1 MFQSFMGKSKDMEHP
16 NLSVSKS
23 SLEMQTPCL
32 PHHSSDGDGQGTFM
46 GTKFSPPSEI
56 QPKVVSL
63 PTNHI
68 PSPSVPNVSLQ
79 LQEPEGNGTP
89 SSKEENHGSLKE
101 GSEDIEEA
109 DHDCVDDSISNA
121 DSGTDD
127 KNGDEEKSP
136 SVAGDGDTAMHK
148 SGGPSPAV
156 KATDDVQ
163 STEAKETESM
173 KANAT
178 EAGKEPATKA
188 GKAPIPEVGKANAT
202 EAVKGNATEEG
213 KGNVLEVGKGNT
225 TEAAK
230 PEKPKAPSTESGK
243 PKATK
248 DKKVAKKKI
257 NVPVKKARVS
267 RKDA

>member
-1 MFQSFMGKSKDMEHP
+1 MK
-16 NLSVSKS
+16 
-23 SLEMQTPCL
+23 
-32 PHHSSDGDGQGTFM
+32 
-46 GTKFSPPSEI
+46 
-56 QPKVVSL
+56 
-63 PTNHI
+63 
-68 PSPSVPNVSLQ
+68 
-79 LQEPEGNGTP
+79 EGN
-89 SSKEENHGSLKE
+89 
-101 GSEDIEEA
+101 EDIEEA
-109 DHDCVDDSISNA
+109 DHDCVDDSINNA

-136 SVAGDGDTAMHK
+136 SVAGDGDTAMHE
-148 SGGPSPAV
+148 SGGPSPTV

-202 EAVKGNATEEG
+202 EAVKGNATEER

-243 PKATK
+243 PKATE

-257 NVPVKKARVS
+257 DVPVKKAKVS